1 LGLAKEDRKIR
12 YGKDIKMEQKQ
23 LSSVLETTKQD
34 RECSTQVSNQT
45 SIWTRNMLT
54 ALSNG
59 VKGGKWFSLI
69 DKVYSLKTLKIA
81 WQQVKSNKGS
91 AGVDKQSIEQFEYKE
106 DTYLEE
112 LHQSLKEQRYTP
124 QPVKRV
130 YIPKAGGKKRPLG
143 IPVVKDRI
151 VQTAIKMAIEPIYE
165 NEFLECSYGFRPNRG
180 CKDALRQVD
189 TLLKEGYTWVVD
201 ADMQSYFDTIS
212 HDRLMR
218 LLEEKISDQPLLALI
233 HKYLKQNII
242 DALKQWTPTT
252 GTPQGAVLSP
262 LLANLYLHPL
272 DTMLTQSGYRV
283 VRYADD
289 FVILSKSEDEAIRA
303 LEEVKE
309 WVNNNDLQLHPDKT
323 HIGNALIKGQG
334 FEFLGYRFEAGKRFV
349 RKKSLM
355 SFKDK
360 IRAKTK
366 RSRPDSISEI
376 IAELN
381 PILRGW
387 FNYFK
392 HAHYT
397 TFKGNDGFVRRRL
410 RAIILTRNKKKN
422 CFGITINAHKFYPNT
437 YFANLNLFTSNE
449 EWGKAYQSRCGN

>member
-1 LGLAKEDRKIR
+1 MGLAKEDRKIR

-151 VQTAIKMAIEPIYE
+151 VQTAIKMVIEPIFE
-165 NEFLECSYGFRPNRG
+165 KEFLDMSYGFRPQRG
-180 CKDALRQVD
+180 CKDALREVD
-189 TLLKEGYTWVVD
+189 HLLKEGYTWVVD
-201 ADMQSYFDTIS
+201 ADFQSYFDTIN
-212 HDRLMR
+212 HNILMR
-218 LLEEKISDQPLLALI
+218 HLEERISDQPLLTLI
-233 HKYLKQNII
+233 QRYLKQDIVDN
-242 DALKQWTPTT
+242 LKEWTPSN

-262 LLANLYLHPL
+262 LLANIYLHPL
-272 DTMLTQSGYRV
+272 DTLLAQSGYKS

-289 FVILSKSEDEAIRA
+289 FVILSKSKDDATRA
-303 LEEVKE
+303 LAIVKE
-309 WVNNNDLQLHPDKT
+309 WVGNNDLQLHPDKT
-323 HIGNALIKGQG
+323 HLGNAMIEGQG

-349 RKKSLM
+349 RKKSLK
-355 SFKDK
+355 SFRDK
-360 IRAKTK
+360 IRVVTK
-366 RSRPDSISEI
+366 RSRSGSISEI
-376 IAELN
+376 VAELN
-381 PILRGW
+381 PILKGW
-387 FNYFK
+387 FAYFK
-392 HAHYT
+392 HAHYRV
-397 TFKGNDGFVRRRL
+397 FKLNDGFVRRRL
-410 RAIILTRNKKKN
+410 RAILLKRNKKKN
-422 CFGITINAHKFYPNT
+422 CFGMNLNAHRQYPNA
-437 YFANLNLFTSNE
+437 YFANLKLFTSNE
-449 EWGKAYQSRCGN
+449 AWGKASQSR